1 MPDSALVSIITP
13 SFNQARYLEQTM
25 RSVLEQDYP
34 RIEYWVI
41 DGGSTDGSVDIIQ
54 RYAPKLAGWIS
65 EKDNGQAEAVNKG
78 FTRAS
83 GEYVAWLNSDD
94 LYYPG
99 ALKEAVRA
107 LDSNPAAP
115 FVFSDVESIDETGKA
130 FNRMRYGSWGLAG
143 LMRFRIIGQP
153 GVFMR
158 RSALMEAG
166 FLDTSYH
173 YILDHH
179 LWLRLAALQEPCY
192 VPGALWAAARVHPD
206 AKNTAQAAA
215 FAPEAERLAEWLI
228 ADPRFQ
234 PLMEQM
240 EKQIRAGAQRF
251 SAFYLMEADQ
261 PKAALAH
268 YARSFRLSPATALQ
282 DWRRIFSAIA
292 SVLGLGMLTRKARQ
306 ARRKRYNAITDS
318 ERTDK

>member
-1 MPDSALVSIITP
+1 MPASALVSIITP
-13 SFNQARYLEQTM
+13 SFNQVRYLEQTL
-25 RSVLEQDYP
+25 RSVVEQDYP

-41 DGGSTDGSVDIIQ
+41 DGGSTDGSVDIIRQ
-54 RYAPKLAGWIS
+54 YAPKLAGWLS
-65 EKDNGQAEAVNKG
+65 EKDSGQAEAVNKG
-78 FTRAS
+78 FARAT

-99 ALKEAVRA
+99 ALAEAVRA
-107 LDSNPAAP
+107 LEANPAAP
-115 FVFSDVESIDETGKA
+115 FVFSDVESIDGTGKA
-130 FNRMRYGSWGLAG
+130 FNRMRYGEWGLAD

-158 RSALMEAG
+158 RSALLEAG

-179 LWLRLAALQEPCY
+179 LWLRLAALRQPCY
-192 VPGALWAAARVHPD
+192 VPGALWAAARTHPD

-215 FAPEAERLAEWLI
+215 FGPEAQRLAEWLL

-234 PLMEQM
+234 PLAGRMES
-240 EKQIRAGAQRF
+240 QIRAGAERF
-251 SAFYLMEADQ
+251 SAFYLMEAEQ

-268 YARSFRLSPATALQ
+268 YARSFRLSPTAALQ
-282 DWRRIFSAIA
+282 DWRRIFSALA
-292 SVLGLGMLTRKARQ
+292 GVLGMGALSGKARQ
-306 ARRKRYNAITDS
+306 TRRERYQTN
-318 ERTDK
+318 RRGQPPQ